1 MNKVTTA
8 AIHKMIDYIENA
20 ERKNF
25 EDAEPEDR
33 AGHIYNLSQLVRK
46 WLDIKQWLESPSP
59 TTIDLAITTA
69 LMKELKDATVDCEE

>member
-1 MNKVTTA
+1 MDKETTA
-8 AIHKMIDYIENA
+8 AIRKIIDYIENA

-33 AGHIYNLSQLVRK
+33 AGHICNSVQLVRK
-46 WLDIKQWLESPSP
+46 WLDIKQWLESPSL
-59 TTIDLAITTA
+59 TTIDPAMATA